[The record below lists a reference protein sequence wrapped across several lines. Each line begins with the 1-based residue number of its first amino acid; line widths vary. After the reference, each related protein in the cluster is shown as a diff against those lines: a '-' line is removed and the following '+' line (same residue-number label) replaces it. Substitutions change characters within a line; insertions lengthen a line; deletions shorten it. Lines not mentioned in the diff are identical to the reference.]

1 MIKKRKQTNRNNAEE
16 EAKDYEEDKETEN
29 DIKIGELQS
38 KILELTEK
46 LERNQRDK
54 DDNVNYSEILSN
66 LYDKGII
73 DEDGKVVEF
82 NHI

>member
-1 MIKKRKQTNRNNAEE
+1 M
-16 EAKDYEEDKETEN
+16 
-29 DIKIGELQS
+29 
-38 KILELTEK
+38 TEK

-73 DEDGKVVEF
+73 DEDEKIVEF

>member
-66 LYDKGII
+66 LYDKEII